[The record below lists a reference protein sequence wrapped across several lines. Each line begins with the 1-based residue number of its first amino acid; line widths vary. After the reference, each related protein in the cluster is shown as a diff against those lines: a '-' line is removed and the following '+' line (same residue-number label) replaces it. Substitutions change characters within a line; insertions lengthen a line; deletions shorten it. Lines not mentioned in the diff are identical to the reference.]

1 MKDNSTSSTSH
12 LIVDTIAFHR
22 LFMYELEKNKRHKT
36 DPCSTLKKTEKKI
49 RRCII
54 PLSQTNTKLTK
65 NDILGFIL
73 VALRLRK

>member
-1 MKDNSTSSTSH
+1 MKDNNTSFTSC
-12 LIVDTIAFHR
+12 LIVDTISFHR
-22 LFMYELEKNKRHKT
+22 LFLCKLIKNKKHKI

-54 PLSQTNTKLTK
+54 PLSQKNTKLTK